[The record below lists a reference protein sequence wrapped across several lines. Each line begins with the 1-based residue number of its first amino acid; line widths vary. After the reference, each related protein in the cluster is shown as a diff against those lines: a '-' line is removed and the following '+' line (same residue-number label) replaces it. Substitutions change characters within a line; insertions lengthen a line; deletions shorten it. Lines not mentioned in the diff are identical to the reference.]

1 MYLLQNFY
9 TKKLET
15 TSSLYKT
22 SEISVSPQR
31 IIIEINLQLKNEI
44 SFSLK

>member
-1 MYLLQNFY
+1 MYLFQNFY
-9 TKKLET
+9 TPKLKA

-22 SEISVSPQR
+22 SEISVSLQR

>member
-1 MYLLQNFY
+1 MYLFQNFY
-9 TKKLET
+9 TQKLKT
-15 TSSLYKT
+15 TSCLYKT
-22 SEISVSPQR
+22 SEISVSPQH